1 MRDFMKY
8 ITFRPILLIL
18 LVLIIN
24 SCKNES
30 KNYFTFDEIVQYK
43 LNPEINTELL
53 FSEVLKTGI
62 DSLRREIIIN
72 EKPSELKD
80 SLFIRSLD
88 KVGFEK
94 VKVNPFKY
102 HEIKDIYRERSSP
115 FIKTS
120 TTCEPIY
127 RDILIFKLQNK
138 ITGISKICFECQKS
152 QNIGINGK
160 LKSFERESDFKN
172 LKNFLQ

>member
-1 MRDFMKY
+1 MKY

-62 DSLRREIIIN
+62 DSLRRVIIIN

-88 KVGFEK
+88 KVGFEN

-138 ITGISKICFECQKS
+138 ITIEHIAP
-152 QNIGINGK
+152 QNILPGVKPMENINLLG
-160 LKSFERESDFKN
+160 N
-172 LKNFLQ
+172 LYSTLISLDHN